1 MWFGGGGGGLLFVVC
16 GVVVVV
22 AVAIWQCAYNLQDE
36 FETLSTH
43 VVAEKLKPPRKIEK
57 TVRT

>member
-1 MWFGGGGGGLLFVVC
+1 MWFGGGGGGGLLFVVR
-16 GVVVVV
+16 GVVVV

-36 FETLSTH
+36 FKTLSTH
-43 VVAEKLKPPRKIEK
+43 VVAEILRPPRKLEK